1 MKNKFLLTFLTLA
14 ITGGY
19 TANQASAQSK
29 QRYKVAVADIYILK
43 RQKLGAFELAK
54 TIGTDG
60 VEVDMGGLGDRDH
73 FDNQLTADSTRDK
86 FLAAAKATNVEI
98 SSISMGGFFSQ
109 SFANRPN
116 SVSLVTECINTMV
129 RMNVKIGFLPL
140 GINSDLGAN
149 PEYRP
154 AIVSKLKEVGKIAQ
168 KAGVTIAI
176 GTTLSAQADLDL
188 LKEVNSPAIKIYYNF
203 QSALDAGRDLEK
215 ELELL
220 GKNNIAIIH
229 CTDTDGKW
237 LQNDPKIDLKKVKAT
252 LDKMGWSGWLVMERS
267 RDAADVHNVKK
278 NYSANAA
285 YVKSVFQ

>member
-1 MKNKFLLTFLTLA
+1 MKNKFLLTILTLA
-14 ITGGY
+14 IAGGY
-19 TANQASAQSK
+19 TANQASAQTK

-43 RQKLGAFELAK
+43 RQKIGAFELTK
-54 TIGTDG
+54 TLGADG
-60 VEVDMGGLGDRDH
+60 VEVDMGGLGDRPH
-73 FDNQLTADSTRDK
+73 FDNQLTTDSTRDK
-86 FLAAAKATNVEI
+86 FLAAAKANNLEI

-109 SFANRPN
+109 SFANRTDAVN
-116 SVSLVTECINTMV
+116 LVAECINTMV
-129 RMNVKIGFLPL
+129 RMNVKVGFLPL
-140 GINSDLGAN
+140 GINSDLGTN

-168 KAGVTIAI
+168 KAGVTIAV

-188 LKEVNSPAIKIYYNF
+188 LKDVNSPAIKIYYNF

-220 GKNNIAIIH
+220 GKKNIAIIH

-252 LDKMGWSGWLVMERS
+252 LDKMGWSGWLVIERS
-267 RDAADVHNVKK
+267 RDVADVHNVKK